1 MLTFD
6 KTPKNYGSKIT
17 HVKEIKLIFL
27 NCFSNEFQFHLRI
40 IYIFVTCVLK
50 VYNHGNK

>member
-17 HVKEIKLIFL
+17 HFNEIKLIFL
-27 NCFSNEFQFHLRI
+27 NTSVH
-40 IYIFVTCVLK
+40 
-50 VYNHGNK
+50 